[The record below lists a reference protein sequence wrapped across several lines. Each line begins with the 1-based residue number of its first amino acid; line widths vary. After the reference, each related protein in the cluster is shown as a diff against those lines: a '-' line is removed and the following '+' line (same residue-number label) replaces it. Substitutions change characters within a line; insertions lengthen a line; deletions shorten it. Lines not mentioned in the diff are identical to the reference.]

1 MKKKNKK
8 DSKVIQVL
16 NEDCRTCVRQQI
28 AESPFMQ
35 DLYNAKAYTMISL
48 KGSIPYLKEMTNI
61 IKEHLLSTATSDRG
75 KAIFSDYSTDIMTLL
90 DLFTNMRKN
99 V

>member
-8 DSKVIQVL
+8 DTKVVQVL
-16 NEDCRTCVRQQI
+16 NDDCRMCVRQQI

-61 IKEHLLSTATSDRG
+61 IKEHLLSTATDDRG
-75 KAIFSDYSTDIMTLL
+75 KAIFSDYSTDITILL
-90 DLFTNMRKN
+90 DMFANMRKN